1 MLTRQRLSLIAD
13 VLTIIVAILLIVIV
27 IKSFLIPWINKP
39 NESETKIGDTFIIK
53 DIDYGLANYHIF
65 IALSQGCIYC
75 ESSMPL

>member
-39 NESETKIGDTFIIK
+39 NESADRSTG
-53 DIDYGLANYHIF
+53 A
-65 IALSQGCIYC
+65 
-75 ESSMPL
+75 